1 MNFSLNCTTIFKF
14 NYYFI
19 PKPISL
25 ALDDGEGKNDG
36 SVKGVSYFKCLP
48 EHGVFVPPNKI
59 SKVWVYTTCYA
70 IYIHSNLD
78 IANISVRPFLLT
90 ISNVKYFV
98 NPRSGSWVLFT
109 ISQNSLYWGS
119 LYRGLIVFETIIIHR
134 WHHIYFQNFQPPP
147 LLNIFDVLSFLN
159 SSFCVFST
167 ENYTT
172 SFLKTSYNK
181 IKIPKKLKKE
191 EEEEKSRD

>member
-19 PKPISL
+19 LKPISL

-70 IYIHSNLD
+70 IYI
-78 IANISVRPFLLT
+78 
-90 ISNVKYFV
+90 
-98 NPRSGSWVLFT
+98 
-109 ISQNSLYWGS
+109 
-119 LYRGLIVFETIIIHR
+119 
-134 WHHIYFQNFQPPP
+134 
-147 LLNIFDVLSFLN
+147 
-159 SSFCVFST
+159 
-167 ENYTT
+167 YTQT
-172 SFLKTSYNK
+172 S
-181 IKIPKKLKKE
+181 I
-191 EEEEKSRD
+191 

>member
-109 ISQNSLYWGS
+109 ISKNSLYWGS
-119 LYRGLIVFETIIIHR
+119 LYWGLSVFFSDAPI
-134 WHHIYFQNFQPPP
+134 
-147 LLNIFDVLSFLN
+147 SFG
-159 SSFCVFST
+159 
-167 ENYTT
+167 
-172 SFLKTSYNK
+172 
-181 IKIPKKLKKE
+181 
-191 EEEEKSRD
+191 